1 MDKFCIFAENN
12 FYINTIVI
20 IPKSKA
26 EKNLLTRLL
35 KKMNIEAQVVEEPM
49 PNYETRKAMEDV
61 ENKKGTR
68 LKDSQELFN
77 TLGI

>member
-1 MDKFCIFAENN
+1 MAI
-12 FYINTIVI
+12 IVI
-20 IPKSKA
+20 KPKSKS
-26 EKNLLTRLL
+26 EENLLTRLL

-49 PNYETRKAMEDV
+49 PNYETQKAMEDV

-68 LKDSQELFN
+68 VKDSHELFD

>member
-1 MDKFCIFAENN
+1 MT
-12 FYINTIVI
+12 TII
-20 IPKSKA
+20 IKPKSKT

-35 KKMNIEAQVVEEPM
+35 KKMNIEVQVVEEPM
-49 PNYETRKAMEDV
+49 PNYETQKAMEDV